1 MRVPRLGIAL
11 AGVLAPL
18 SAEAQML
25 LPSHQRPV
33 LSNSR
38 GLECRQT
45 RHPTYAYDRPSSDAN
60 RVGVVNLFVAVDGP
74 PQGAFLPFAIDGGHH
89 AWVLAKDVVANIP
102 KRSCF
107 VQRLRDGRLLY
118 GENNRIGAD

>member
-1 MRVPRLGIAL
+1 MGLPRVPLLLIAAAVPL
-11 AGVLAPL
+11 AAQ
-18 SAEAQML
+18 AQML
-25 LPSHQRPV
+25 RPSFQRQV

-45 RHPTYAYDRPSSDAN
+45 RHPTYAYDRPSPDAA
-60 RVGVVNLFVAVDGP
+60 RIGVINLFVAVEGP
-74 PQGAFLPFAIDGGHH
+74 QVGAFVPFAIDGGRH
-89 AWVLAKDVVANIP
+89 AWVLAKDIVANTRH
-102 KRSCF
+102 RSCF